1 MRLECLGT
9 DDVKKVLIGFVA
21 ILAVAVGVALIAP
34 SFIDWNAYRGEI
46 AAEVRKATGRAF
58 AIDGAIAVSLLPAP
72 ELSVRKARLANLKGA
87 KDAEMVRLDA
97 LDLRIAF
104 WPLLSGRVV
113 VQSVVLRGAD
123 ISLEKLADGR
133 ENWSFET
140 LGTKPAPSLP
150 GAGGGAPVGP
160 ARGAGDAISLEQVSI
175 ENSTLTY
182 RDSRAG
188 SVQRVA
194 GINAR
199 IAAGT
204 LSGPFAARGVLR
216 YGGLPL
222 SFEFRADR
230 IIEGASTKLQL
241 ETGFPE
247 AKAKFTYAGYVT
259 PGKPSVTLTGV
270 LNAEGPDL
278 GALVATLARAGEAP
292 AKDGGKAKAAPK
304 KPAKSQPIP
313 GLARPFSLS
322 ANLSGGA
329 DQIALKGIAGQFD
342 GTKASG
348 QLTIAP
354 GDVTQIDGSVKINR
368 LDLDAWLAGAGK
380 SKAGKTAKGSK
391 ARGKAGGAQAG
402 LDLPKDFSVS
412 LQAEVGNVVYRKG
425 LARDVR
431 ATVALE
437 KGALQVRSLSARL
450 PGGSKVALAGRVT
463 ERKSGPRFGG
473 KLSLDSSDFRALARW
488 LGADL
493 KSLPRDRLRKVRLR
507 AAVASEAQRIEL
519 TNLDV
524 RFDSSRLTGGMVLA
538 LRKRI
543 GIGTRLNLDKINLDA
558 YLPKTPSKGT
568 GVKTKGAAQGSPA
581 AAVPGGLAALAAFD
595 ANFNLSVGRLTYGG
609 ERISGVKATGTLAG
623 GTLTLK
629 QLIAASLAGARL
641 EVKGVVRGVDK
652 TPAPDI
658 TIDLNAA
665 NPRRLLALAALP
677 MPLPAEKLSP
687 FVVKGRL
694 KSDAKGIT
702 ADLKLGAGK
711 IDIAAKGRIA
721 GLDGVPRVDLDLSLG
736 HPDFVTFVRLFDSG
750 FTPERGPRAPLAV
763 SARVS
768 SAGLDLKLDK
778 LKAQLGKS
786 RLAGRASL
794 NLATMPP
801 VLKGDLSGDDIFL
814 DHFLPGP
821 EKSRTPRSR
830 AGGAGGAGGR
840 ARAPAP
846 GAPWSDD
853 PIDMGLLK
861 ALDADLQIRA
871 KAIAW
876 RRWRV
881 VEPRLDITLENGRLA
896 MRRLAGGMLGGSF
909 HMTGGVAAPDKAR
922 GPLEAKFDV
931 DIARMDLKQ
940 AMFNAAD
947 IDVVKGKV
955 DFKMALTG
963 TGTSSRAIAR
973 SLAGQGSLRAS
984 DGAVSGFNLTA
995 VNDRLKNLRDG
1006 LSLLSLLQS
1015 AMAGGSTKF
1024 SRLSG
1029 NFKVKDGVLRSND
1042 VALEADGG
1050 SGKGTLLVDIGRWVM
1065 DGAMRFRLAGNAQAP
1080 PFSLRLRGPL
1090 DNPRRIIK
1098 ANALQAWLAQRA
1110 AGALINQ
1117 FMGKPKPRQPQG
1129 GAQGV
1134 PQGGAE
1140 GVPQGAPP
1148 SQPPSQPPPDPR
1160 DQFIR
1165 GIFDILKKK

>member
-1 MRLECLGT
+1 M
-9 DDVKKVLIGFVA
+9 KKVLIGFVA

-34 SFIDWNAYRGEI
+34 NFIDWNAYRGEI
-46 AAEVRKATGRAF
+46 AAEVRKATGRDF

-123 ISLEKLADGR
+123 IRLEKLADGR

-140 LGTKPAPSLP
+140 PGTKPAPSLP

-222 SFEFRADR
+222 SFELRADR

-247 AKAKFTYAGYVT
+247 AKAKLTYAGYVT

-304 KPAKSQPIP
+304 APAKSQPIP

-368 LDLDAWLAGAGK
+368 LDLDTWLAGPGQSKAK
-380 SKAGKTAKGSK
+380 TKAGKTAKGSK
-391 ARGKAGGAQAG
+391 AGGSKAGGKAGGAQAG
-402 LDLPKDFSVS
+402 LDLPKNFSVS

-431 ATVALE
+431 ATVALD

-507 AAVASEAQRIEL
+507 AAVATEAQRIEL
-519 TNLDV
+519 TQLDV
-524 RFDSSRLTGGMVLA
+524 RFDSSHLTGGMVLA

-558 YLPKTPSKGT
+558 YLPKASSQG
-568 GVKTKGAAQGSPA
+568 KGAKTQGAAPGSPA
-581 AAVPGGLAALAAFD
+581 AAAPGGLAALAAFD

-629 QLIAASLAGARL
+629 QFIAASLAGAKL
-641 EVKGVVRGVDK
+641 EAKGTVRGIDK

-658 TIDLNAA
+658 TIDLTAA

-677 MPLPAEKLSP
+677 MPLPAEKLAP
-687 FVVKGRL
+687 FAVKGRL

-721 GLDGVPRVDLDLSLG
+721 GLDGVPRVDFNLSLG
-736 HPDFVTFVRLFDSG
+736 HPDFVTFVRLFDAG
-750 FTPERGPRAPLAV
+750 FTPERSPRAPLAV

-768 SAGLDLKLDK
+768 STGLDLKLDE

-794 NLATMPP
+794 NLAAMPP
-801 VLKGDLSGDDIFL
+801 VLKGDLSGDELFL

-821 EKSRTPRSR
+821 EKSRTPGSPR
-830 AGGAGGAGGR
+830 GGAGGR
-840 ARAPAP
+840 AKAPAS

-881 VEPRLDITLENGRLA
+881 VEPRLDITLEKGRLA

-922 GPLEAKFDV
+922 GPVEAKFDV

-963 TGTSSRAIAR
+963 SGTTSRAIAG

-1029 NFKVKDGVLRSND
+1029 TFNVKDGVLRSSD
-1042 VALEADGG
+1042 VALEAEGG
-1050 SGKGTLLVDIGRWVM
+1050 SGKGTLLVDIGRWLM

-1098 ANALQAWLAQRA
+1098 ANELQAWLAQRA

-1129 GAQGV
+1129 GAQD
-1134 PQGGAE
+1134 A
-1140 GVPQGAPP
+1140 PQGAP
-1148 SQPPSQPPPDPR
+1148 QGAPSQPPPDPR

-1165 GIFDILKKK
+1165 GIFDALKKK